1 MCIRDRLQA
10 IAADY
15 GWPGNEPKII
25 TPAKVAPAAL
35 RQVVGRYAAPAIVVT
50 VAVKP
55 AADALTLTTSDG
67 DVLELI
73 PQGDDAFVDTTS
85 GALIRFTRDGLR
97 KVTGL
102 EAAGTTLER
111 IP

>member
-1 MCIRDRLQA
+1 M
-10 IAADY
+10 
-15 GWPGNEPKII
+15 
-25 TPAKVAPAAL
+25 
-35 RQVVGRYAAPAIVVT
+35 
-50 VAVKP
+50 
-55 AADALTLTTSDG
+55 
-67 DVLELI
+67 LELI

-111 IP
+111 VP